1 MDFTEMPKRQNKVAA
16 VSLAVYLSLSSLCL
30 LSRAFR
36 ITESVAIDALFL
48 VFSVAAIFVM
58 TNSFLT
64 DYEYRLFSAQGKHF
78 FAVSKIQ
85 GKRKTM
91 LVAIELSDVLKLVEE
106 KEEKTEKRPTV
117 QKKLNYC
124 KTLMPNRYQIIYFTN
139 GSDNISLRV
148 ELTESSFFA
157 LSERVMR
164 AKAEKLRD
172 LDGEEADGD
181 NVNGDEK

>member
-64 DYEYRLFSAQGKHF
+64 DYEYRLFSAEPVFLIVVCHSI
-78 FAVSKIQ
+78 VW
-85 GKRKTM
+85 
-91 LVAIELSDVLKLVEE
+91 
-106 KEEKTEKRPTV
+106 
-117 QKKLNYC
+117 
-124 KTLMPNRYQIIYFTN
+124 
-139 GSDNISLRV
+139 
-148 ELTESSFFA
+148 
-157 LSERVMR
+157 
-164 AKAEKLRD
+164 
-172 LDGEEADGD
+172 
-181 NVNGDEK
+181 

>member
-64 DYEYRLFSAQGKHF
+64 DYEYRLFSAEGKRF

-85 GKRKTM
+85 GRRKTM
-91 LVAIELSDVLKLVEE
+91 LVAIELTDVIKIIEE
-106 KEEKTEKRPTV
+106 KDSGTEKRPTV

-124 KTLMPNRYQIIYFTN
+124 KTLMPNRYQIIYFNN
-139 GSDNISLRV
+139 GSDNISVRV
-148 ELTESSFFA
+148 ELTPPSFYA
-157 LSERVMR
+157 LSERVMQAR
-164 AKAEKLRD
+164 AEKLRALD
-172 LDGEEADGD
+172 EDDTDGEAVE
-181 NVNGDEK
+181 